1 MRISIACRL
10 FFWLV
15 LAGTSSL
22 LLAAESP
29 LLLREPTLSRT
40 IIVFRYADDLWS
52 VPRDGADFA
61 QPQGA
66 IFGPKVMI
74 INEFAGSGGDAMPWY
89 FKREGVGKLVGKRT
103 WGGLVGLSGYPD
115 LMDGGM
121 VMAPSMAIWNPD
133 NGQWDVENRGVAPD
147 IEVELDPAQ
156 VRQGHDPQLEKAV
169 QVIMEELAKNPPKQ
183 PKHPP
188 YPNYHAK

>member
-1 MRISIACRL
+1 
-10 FFWLV
+10 
-15 LAGTSSL
+15 
-22 LLAAESP
+22 
-29 LLLREPTLSRT
+29 
-40 IIVFRYADDLWS
+40 
-52 VPRDGADFA
+52 
-61 QPQGA
+61 
-66 IFGPKVMI
+66 MI

-115 LMDGGM
+115 LMDGGS

-183 PKHPP
+183 LKHPP